1 MSAAEDH
8 TGAQCDDVEGDDYST
23 AVALVV
29 TITAMA
35 LAVMTAR
42 VNYLTPGYSNN
53 SLCPASPSPLILA
66 SSPPSKPAITTT
78 ACHAARSTCRKCC
91 FTRTGGIGVDR

>member
-1 MSAAEDH
+1 MAGSSSSTITAIGALVCAAGSAHRMSAAEDH

-42 VNYLTPGYSNN
+42 VLPPPPRATPCLHKVLVG
-53 SLCPASPSPLILA
+53 L
-66 SSPPSKPAITTT
+66 
-78 ACHAARSTCRKCC
+78 
-91 FTRTGGIGVDR
+91 